1 MRKENNTRQLQE
13 LRFGYASASFLQ
25 KIINKT
31 ILIIFVN
38 EKPHTHKNGTL
49 PNLENYSISVLG

>member
-31 ILIIFVN
+31 ILFIFANV
-38 EKPHTHKNGTL
+38 KPHTHNNGIL
-49 PNLENYSISVLG
+49 PNVFLNKR